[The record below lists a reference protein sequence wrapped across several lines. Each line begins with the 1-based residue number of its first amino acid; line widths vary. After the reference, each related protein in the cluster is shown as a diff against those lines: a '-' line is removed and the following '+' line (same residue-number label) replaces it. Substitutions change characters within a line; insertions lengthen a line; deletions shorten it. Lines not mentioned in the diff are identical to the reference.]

1 VIPLVLNLAENRN
14 EMIVN
19 FNVIM
24 KLIKLKVF
32 FYQQNDPYQ
41 YTCSVENINR
51 NGVQFIQLQHI

>member
-1 VIPLVLNLAENRN
+1 LNLAENRN